1 MYYVLSALF
10 IFSVSFIWLKAEH
23 DKKVLLCQAQEE
35 LRLIEEQ
42 AKKETELKIQHLK
55 KENARLER
63 TVKSLS
69 AFINA
74 PTL

>member
-1 MYYVLSALF
+1 MAKS
-10 IFSVSFIWLKAEH
+10 EH
-23 DKKVLLCQAQEE
+23 DKKLLLCQAQEE
-35 LRLIEEQ
+35 LRLIEEH

-63 TVKSLS
+63 VVKSLS